1 MKLLEEGGNQ
11 KLRDFCESYKLM
23 EVDIQHRYNTKALEF
38 YRRRNES
45 TAMGTDFHEQVPTYE
60 EGRCFINGRKLD
72 SESNLSTEEE
82 QMVAL
87 EPLDPVQE
95 EELKAQGEFSF
106 GKFQQGFKT
115 LFKQI

>member
-45 TAMGTDFHEQVPTYE
+45 TAMGTDFHE
-60 EGRCFINGRKLD
+60 
-72 SESNLSTEEE
+72 
-82 QMVAL
+82 
-87 EPLDPVQE
+87 
-95 EELKAQGEFSF
+95 
-106 GKFQQGFKT
+106 
-115 LFKQI
+115 